1 MGKFGGPSPKRH
13 LLWSNDEMF
22 VRQVMAR
29 GGYLSN
35 AERDLLRTSLA
46 KKRTQHGKSTFQGVK
61 KKLKESQPLCC
72 SMFLQCASFFFQLCW
87 LAPFMFGYLRRYT
100 AAFGHCVAD
109 VFRDRQDAALSNLD
123 MCDVGNGSL

>member
-35 AERDLLRTSLA
+35 AEKDLLRTRLA
-46 KKRTQHGKSTFQGVK
+46 KTRTRHGKTTFHGVK

-72 SMFLQCASFFFQLCW
+72 SVCMQCASFFCSVALASSFYVWVPQAIHSCLWTLCGRC
-87 LAPFMFGYLRRYT
+87 LSQSAGCCSFKS
-100 AAFGHCVAD
+100 GHV
-109 VFRDRQDAALSNLD
+109 
-123 MCDVGNGSL
+123 

>member
-35 AERDLLRTSLA
+35 AERDLLRTRLA

-61 KKLKESQPLCC
+61 KNSRSPSHFAAVCFC
-72 SMFLQCASFFFQLCW
+72 SVLLSFFSC
-87 LAPFMFGYLRRYT
+87 AG
-100 AAFGHCVAD
+100 
-109 VFRDRQDAALSNLD
+109 
-123 MCDVGNGSL
+123 